1 MSDGLKKA
9 EGTRE
14 RKRRETHR
22 KLTETGLTLFAQK
35 GFEGTTL
42 DDIAS
47 AAGIARRT
55 FFHYFSSKEEIIL
68 AWQNGLPESLYAGI
82 VSRGNSTTPFG
93 VVSEALLA
101 MTISM
106 DPDIAALIARLTQ
119 SNEQLRMGNQMKFL
133 RMEEAAYA
141 ALCALWPAPQGA
153 PALKM
158 AAMAATGAM
167 RLAVDD
173 WLCEA
178 CQKPLGDYLR
188 ANILSLQSELFGD

>member
-22 KLTETGLTLFAQK
+22 KLTEKGLTLFAQK

-68 AWQNGLPESLYAGI
+68 AWQNGLPESFYAEI
-82 VSRGNSTTPFG
+82 VSRGNSTTLF
-93 VVSEALLA
+93 
-101 MTISM
+101 
-106 DPDIAALIARLTQ
+106 
-119 SNEQLRMGNQMKFL
+119 
-133 RMEEAAYA
+133 
-141 ALCALWPAPQGA
+141 
-153 PALKM
+153 
-158 AAMAATGAM
+158 
-167 RLAVDD
+167 AV
-173 WLCEA
+173 
-178 CQKPLGDYLR
+178 
-188 ANILSLQSELFGD
+188 